1 MKSFIKKLMVAILVL
16 ALAVIPSMGS
26 YAATGVTF
34 SGVGEIPDLRQGR
47 PYDITGTVTASSG
60 KKITYF
66 RGQIWNISDGIKVA
80 EISYNPNSATV
91 NIHNSKVNNLKFGD
105 LPVGEYTL
113 YLYAKDSS
121 GATKEISRHFWVEP
135 ATTQMSFNINA
146 PSYIAL
152 GNTYNLT
159 GTISSTSKITKV
171 VGRIYKNGEEKQ
183 KVTVNCNTYTFNVG
197 TSNINYNLKFG
208 QLKVRGDY
216 LLKISAWDADGQHDE
231 YYYFTVH

>member
-1 MKSFIKKLMVAILVL
+1 MKRFLKKLMVAILVL

-34 SGVGEIPDLRQGR
+34 SGVGEIPNLRQGR

-105 LPVGEYTL
+105 LPEGEYTL

-121 GATKEISRHFWVEP
+121 GASKEISRHFWVES
-135 ATTQMSFNINA
+135 ATTQMTFNINA
-146 PSYIAL
+146 PSYIPYKQ
-152 GNTYNLT
+152 TYNLT
-159 GTISSTSKITKV
+159 GTISGTAKITKV
-171 VGRIYKNGEEKQ
+171 VGRIYKNGTEKQ

-197 TSNINYNLKFG
+197 DSNINRNLKFG
-208 QLKVRGDY
+208 QLDRGDY

-231 YYYFTVH
+231 YYYFTVY